1 MKRNFKLLLIM
12 VAAFMVTYSCT
23 NKSRQSTDEA
33 QQPEIGIIDE
43 HTSQNSLDW
52 AGTYSGIM
60 PCADCEGIETELTLN
75 NDNTYTLKTSYLGVE
90 EPADETLTGSFTWE
104 DGNIIKLGGISDNSR
119 SPFVKV
125 EENRVRY
132 LGLQRNVITGE
143 LESYYILSK
152 K

>member
-1 MKRNFKLLLIM
+1 MKRNFKLLLVF
-12 VAAFMVTYSCT
+12 VAIVTAAYSCT
-23 NKSRQSTDEA
+23 NKSRQSTNETDTTSV
-33 QQPEIGIIDE
+33 IIDD

-75 NDNTYTLKTSYLGVE
+75 NDNTYTLKTNYLGVD
-90 EPADETLTGSFTWE
+90 EPVNETLTGNFTWE
-104 DGNIIKLGGISDNSR
+104 DGNIIKLEGVSDSGR

-132 LGLQRNVITGE
+132 LDLQRNVITGE
-143 LESYYILSK
+143 LESYYILSRK
-152 K
+152 